1 MITNVYII
9 RRDGLPLVSWG
20 LFESQPLELISGFLS
35 AILSFSAE
43 IGSKK
48 LNLLDFGDK
57 KFIFKIENDLLFVL
71 VLTDYSDF
79 AEGIGILDLIASK
92 FQEKYAVK
100 GGVNWDV
107 DMADFKNF
115 GEDIA
120 RIVKS
125 PIARVQEELFKL
137 CSKHEIKACATITI
151 KGSIFLHA
159 ESSYFSEELK
169 PIIDFVAYFIKGHKI
184 LSRGQPFELVFSDDI
199 SHVLVFHVIKDVY
212 FLVLGEKKYSY
223 ASIRRLIN
231 PVLNKLSSAFERVSP
246 DFFSG
251 LQTPD
256 IIDSFLVWSKN
267 TCPFSILDFGF
278 YDVIYEPLIP
288 HDNRFIHFDAILQ
301 YGDNFIFL
309 KVIKGT
315 FPASDKDVEQI
326 VFDVKSVLDDK
337 KLVMVILLSPK
348 GFSKNAI
355 IAAKKLPIK
364 TNGFVKFV
372 TLVTVENGE
381 FKIIS
386 YGKLSSPC

>member
-20 LFESQPLELISGFLS
+20 LFESHPLELISGFLS

-43 IGSKK
+43 MGSKK

-57 KFIFKIENDLLFVL
+57 KFIFKIESDLLFVL
-71 VLTDYSDF
+71 VVTDYSDF

-92 FQEKYAVK
+92 FQEKYTVK
-100 GGVNWDV
+100 GGLNWDV

-115 GEDIA
+115 GGDIA

-125 PIARVQEELFKL
+125 PVARVQEELFEL

-151 KGSIFLHA
+151 KGSTFLHA

-184 LSRGQPFELVFSDDI
+184 LRRGQPIELFFSDDI
-199 SHVLVFHVIKDVY
+199 SHVLVFHVIKEVY
-212 FLVLGEKKYSY
+212 FLVLGEKRCSY

-246 DFFSG
+246 DFFCG
-251 LQTPD
+251 LQTQD
-256 IIDSFLVWSKN
+256 IIDSFLVWAN
-267 TCPFSILDFGF
+267 ETYPFSSLDLDF
-278 YDVIYEPLIP
+278 YDVIFEPLIP
-288 HDNRFIHFDAILQ
+288 HNNRFIHFDAILQ
-301 YGDNFIFL
+301 YGENFIFL

-315 FPASDKDVEQI
+315 LPASDKDVEQM
-326 VFDVKSVLDDK
+326 VLDVKSMLDDK
-337 KLVMVILLSPK
+337 KLLMVILLSSK
-348 GFSKNAI
+348 GFSKDAI
-355 IAAKKLPIK
+355 IAAKKLSIK

-381 FKIIS
+381 FKIVS
-386 YGKLSSPC
+386 YRKLTSP

>member
-9 RRDGLPLVSWG
+9 RRDGLPLISWG
-20 LFESQPLELISGFLS
+20 LFENHPLELISGFLS

-43 IGSKK
+43 MGSKK

-57 KFIFKIENDLLFVL
+57 KFIFKIESDLLFVL
-71 VLTDYSDF
+71 VVTDYSDF
-79 AEGIGILDLIASK
+79 AEGIGILDLIASQ
-92 FQEKYAVK
+92 FQEKYTIK

-151 KGSIFLHA
+151 KGTTFLHA

-169 PIIDFVAYFIKGHKI
+169 PIIDFVSYFIKGHKI
-184 LSRGQPFELVFSDDI
+184 LSRGQPDELVFSDDI

-212 FLVLGEKKYSY
+212 FLVLGEKTCSYS
-223 ASIRRLIN
+223 SIRRLVN
-231 PVLNKLSSAFERVSP
+231 PVLNKLNSAFQRVSP

-251 LQTPD
+251 IQTQD
-256 IIDSFLVWSKN
+256 IINSFLLWAN
-267 TCPFSILDFGF
+267 ETYPFSSLDLDF
-278 YDVIYEPLIP
+278 YDVIFEPLIP

-301 YGDNFIFL
+301 YGENFIFL
-309 KVIKGT
+309 KVIKGA
-315 FPASDKDVEQI
+315 FPASDKDVEKM
-326 VFDVKSVLDDK
+326 VLDVKSVLGEK
-337 KLVMVILLSPK
+337 KLVMVVLLSLK
-348 GFSKNAI
+348 GFSNDAI
-355 IAAKKLPIK
+355 LAAKKLSIK
-364 TNGFVKFV
+364 TNGFVKFL
-372 TLVTVENGE
+372 TLITVDNGE
-381 FKIIS
+381 FKIVS
-386 YGKLSSPC
+386 YGKLASPG